1 MLAGYLNF
9 CLSRLGDG
17 TDSQGWHQDVAMSLH
32 EILLLALL
40 SFSQR
45 MDARAKT
52 DWSNVNRKQHTT
64 EGWAGK

>member
-17 TDSQGWHQDVAMSLH
+17 TDSRQWHQDVAMSLH

-40 SFSQR
+40 LVFF
-45 MDARAKT
+45 MDH
-52 DWSNVNRKQHTT
+52 S
-64 EGWAGK
+64 